1 MNKVYAC
8 IDGLANTPAV
18 IDWAVWS
25 AQALDVPLTLL
36 HVLERPPE
44 RAVFVDYSGAL
55 GLGAQDSLLYELSE
69 LDEQQARLAQESGRR
84 VLLAAQTRAT
94 AAGLTE
100 QDGRLAGQM
109 RHGDLAD
116 TALELEPD
124 ARLFVL
130 GMHARGEGSAN
141 TRLDHHVESLIRTVQ
156 RPVLVVPGETFTAP
170 ERVVIAFDGSLTAR
184 HLVAKVAASP
194 LLTGLPLLVVMAGA
208 ETPLAREQLADAQ
221 RTLELGGFQVSTLLI
236 EGEPEQVLPPL
247 LTSAPGAALL
257 VMGAYGHSRIRQF
270 IVGSTTTTLLRS
282 SEVPVLILR

>member
-1 MNKVYAC
+1 MNKIYAC

-25 AQALDVPLTLL
+25 AQALNLPLELL
-36 HVLERPPE
+36 HAVERPPE

-84 VLLAAQTRAT
+84 LLQVAQARAT

-100 QDGRLAGQM
+100 QAGRLTEQM
-109 RHGDLAD
+109 RDGDLAD
-116 TALELEPD
+116 IALELEPD

-130 GMHARGEGSAN
+130 GMREAGRRSPN

-156 RPVLVVPGETFTAP
+156 RPVLVVPGDTFTAP
-170 ERVVIAFDGSLTAR
+170 ERVVIAFDGSLTSR

-194 LLTGLPLLVVMAGA
+194 LLTGLPLLLAMAGA
-208 ETPLAREQLADAQ
+208 ETPLAREQLAEAQ
-221 RTLELGGFQVSTLLI
+221 RTLELGGFQVTALLI
-236 EGEPEQVLPPL
+236 DGEPELVL
-247 LTSAPGAALL
+247 
-257 VMGAYGHSRIRQF
+257 RRC
-270 IVGSTTTTLLRS
+270 
-282 SEVPVLILR
+282 

>member
-1 MNKVYAC
+1 MNKIYAC

-25 AQALDVPLTLL
+25 AQALDVPLELL

-69 LDEQQARLAQESGRR
+69 LDEQQARLAQESGRH
-84 VLLAAQTRAT
+84 LLLVAQARAT

-100 QDGRLAGQM
+100 QAGRLAGQM

-130 GMHARGEGSAN
+130 GMHEAGARSAN

-156 RPVLVVPGETFTAP
+156 RPVLVVPGDTFTTP

-184 HLVAKVAASP
+184 QLIAKVAASP
-194 LLTGLPLLVVMAGA
+194 LLIGLPLLLVMAGA
-208 ETPLAREQLADAQ
+208 ETPLAREQLAEAQ
-221 RTLELGGFQVSTLLI
+221 RTLELGNFQVDSLLI
-236 EGEPEQVLPPL
+236 DGEPEQVLPPL
-247 LTSAPGAALL
+247 LTAPGAALL

-270 IVGSTTTTLLRS
+270 IVGSTTTMLLRS
-282 SEVPVLILR
+282 SKVPVLILR